1 MQGIGWSIELR
12 EPHHGPWRTEIAYRR
27 IGVRAPFL
35 MKLWNV
41 AGKTGRQWLSRI
53 DLWPAYQRAS
63 CGPVMNPLPY
73 VPRLVSLSN
82 HFLDLPDADLNRK
95 DDRPFNLLTNFSPK
109 TSVGYELKK

>member
-1 MQGIGWSIELR
+1 MADRDCLPSDRSASAISYEALERCRKDRPSMVESNGS
-12 EPHHGPWRTEIAYRR
+12 
-27 IGVRAPFL
+27 
-35 MKLWNV
+35 V
-41 AGKTGRQWLSRI
+41 AGV
-53 DLWPAYQRAS
+53 PAAS